1 METLK
6 IEQCDRDA
14 AGDIWRDY
22 VGRVGE
28 CIAENAIR
36 SGASDDTMIVQAF
49 ARHRIAE
56 RERNA
61 GIAEEGTQPGCDD
74 PECSFNC
81 LERRAIAQAI
91 RAASDD

>member
-1 METLK
+1 MVEVT
-6 IEQCDRDA
+6 QSDMNVA
-14 AGDIWRDY
+14 ATFLEEWEPGPEMT
-22 VGRVGE
+22 VVKLARV
-28 CIAENAIR
+28 IAA
-36 SGASDDTMIVQAF
+36 V
-49 ARHRIAE
+49 RIAE